1 MRVLV
6 LSAAFALVASP
17 IAAQEKTSITLDDV
31 HRIADLSEPVFSPD
45 GDFIA
50 YTVSTHNLETDA
62 AVSDLWRV
70 SWQGEKEALTSTP
83 GKSEWAPAYGGGVIA
98 FLSDATEDEET
109 QVFVMPAGGGK
120 ARQATAIKGGVSEF
134 ALSPNG
140 KTIIA
145 VAEVGPSVGADPEKP
160 KPIVID
166 RFQFKEDGRGYI
178 DDRRYHLFRIDAA
191 SGKAEQI
198 TEGAADYFSPVW
210 SPDGTQIA
218 YVSARTE
225 REDRHFDYDVFVMA
239 PQKGA
244 NPRKVSNYQG
254 SDADPDSGSKPQWSA
269 DGRKLVWLQAREDKW
284 IYYSP
289 FELTVA
295 DLDTGEVKPL
305 ARIDRWF
312 YSPRWSPD
320 GKAVYALIEQDR
332 DTWAAKIDLET
343 EEIAYLTSG
352 PRFAADLAVASNG
365 RVAVL
370 DGTID
375 RPYELSAIDEG
386 VRPLTDHNAWLAE
399 RRLGEVRD
407 ISLRSGKEEI
417 HGFLAL
423 PENYQQGERYPLIVR
438 LHGGPVYQFS
448 HEFMFDWRL
457 YAAKGYAVLAVN
469 PHGSSGRGFDFAR
482 SIYADWGAK
491 DVKDISAAID
501 YAVEVGVADPARIGV
516 GGWSYGGI
524 LTNYMIASDKRIK
537 AAVSGAGMS
546 NFLGGY
552 GADQYVREYEFEV
565 GLPWRDKKIYDR
577 ISYPFL
583 HADRISA
590 PTLFLCAGADWNVP
604 CLGSEQMYQAL
615 HSLDIKTQLVVYP
628 DENHGLTVP
637 SFIEDRLQRH
647 LDWYGKYLKA
657 E

>member
-1 MRVLV
+1 M
-6 LSAAFALVASP
+6 
-17 IAAQEKTSITLDDV
+17 
-31 HRIADLSEPVFSPD
+31 
-45 GDFIA
+45 
-50 YTVSTHNLETDA
+50 
-62 AVSDLWRV
+62 
-70 SWQGEKEALTSTP
+70 
-83 GKSEWAPAYGGGVIA
+83 
-98 FLSDATEDEET
+98 
-109 QVFVMPAGGGK
+109 
-120 ARQATAIKGGVSEF
+120 
-134 ALSPNG
+134 
-140 KTIIA
+140 
-145 VAEVGPSVGADPEKP
+145 
-160 KPIVID
+160 
-166 RFQFKEDGRGYI
+166 
-178 DDRRYHLFRIDAA
+178 
-191 SGKAEQI
+191 
-198 TEGAADYFSPVW
+198 
-210 SPDGTQIA
+210 
-218 YVSARTE
+218 
-225 REDRHFDYDVFVMA
+225 
-239 PQKGA
+239 
-244 NPRKVSNYQG
+244 
-254 SDADPDSGSKPQWSA
+254 
-269 DGRKLVWLQAREDKW
+269 
-284 IYYSP
+284 
-289 FELTVA
+289 
-295 DLDTGEVKPL
+295 
-305 ARIDRWF
+305 
-312 YSPRWSPD
+312 
-320 GKAVYALIEQDR
+320 
-332 DTWAAKIDLET
+332 
-343 EEIAYLTSG
+343 
-352 PRFAADLAVASNG
+352 
-365 RVAVL
+365 
-370 DGTID
+370 
-375 RPYELSAIDEG
+375 
-386 VRPLTDHNAWLAE
+386 RPLTDHNAWLAE

-501 YAVEVGVADPARIGV
+501 YAVEVGVADPGRIGV